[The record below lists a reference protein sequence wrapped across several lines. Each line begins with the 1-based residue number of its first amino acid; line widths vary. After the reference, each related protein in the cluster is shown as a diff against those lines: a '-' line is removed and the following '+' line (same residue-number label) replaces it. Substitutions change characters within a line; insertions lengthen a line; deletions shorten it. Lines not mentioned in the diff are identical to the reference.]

1 MTLADQS
8 VRDRI
13 VGGLDVTMVVEAA
26 AGTGK
31 TTELVRRIVA
41 VVASGRT
48 TFDKIVAVTFTEK
61 AAGELKLR
69 VREQIEE
76 RRRNSTDNAE
86 RVRLDGALEKLEE
99 ARISTIHSFC
109 RDLLQERPVEA
120 GVDPLFEV
128 APQDEADVILRVA
141 FERWFEEALRAPGP
155 GLRRMLARADNNR
168 EETPTGWLFN
178 AAIELSQWR
187 DFPAQWTRPAFE
199 REAELESSF
208 AEMRAIGDLADLG
221 SPEDWLYESLA
232 KIRLVAREAARL
244 ENIRGCDLDAREA
257 ALMKLLRGSQNYWNW
272 KGFGANFG
280 DHPRADV
287 MRRREEFHRRL
298 ETLRERI
305 GADLAPQLRHEL
317 QPVIDHFQEL
327 KRRAGKLDFMDLL
340 LLTRDMLRDHA
351 SVRMELQE
359 RFTHIFIDEFQDT
372 DPLQAE
378 IMLLLA
384 ADDPNEKDFQ
394 RARPAA
400 GKLFIVGDPKQSI
413 YRFRRAD
420 VALYQRVKAQLV
432 RHGARLERLTVSFR
446 ARPELQSLVNSAIAP
461 WMKES
466 ETQAAYVALDRARAD
481 SPQPPI
487 IALPVPKPYG
497 RYGKITNYAI
507 DASVPK
513 AVGAFVHWLV
523 RESGWK
529 ITESNK
535 PAALVAIE
543 PRHICILFR
552 RMTNFRTDVAREYA
566 RELEARHV
574 PHVLVKGSSFQERE
588 EIETMRNAL
597 NAIERPDDE
606 LSVYATLR
614 GPLFA
619 FSDGELLAFKET
631 VGTLHPFRQIDNA
644 HPESI
649 SRIADALGLLR
660 EMHRGRNRR
669 PIADTIARLLGAT
682 RAHAGFAIWP
692 TGEQALANISRI
704 MDQAR
709 RFESRGGTS
718 FRGFTEQL
726 ERDADAGILA
736 EAPLVE
742 EGTEGVRLMTVHG
755 AKGLEF
761 PIVILADITCNE
773 IRDTAQ
779 RYIAAERGV
788 CALRIAGCAPQEL
801 LDHSEDELRRERE
814 EATRLL
820 YVAITRARDLLVV
833 PVIGDERCDKWL
845 GKLGDVL
852 YPDFKVRRTAI
863 RPVPECPR
871 FGDDSVLERPSNA
884 APKEKSVIPGLHRPL
899 VGTHRIVWWDP
910 AVLNLDVEEAMG
922 LRQRRLLEADESGR
936 VSQQGVHAY
945 EDWFAGR
952 QSMLGR
958 GRTPLR
964 RLVIA
969 TDLALCA
976 ARGDI
981 VISEAP
987 AVSIEEVTRDPSRP
1001 SGPRFGTLVHAILL
1015 SVGADAL
1022 PESITRFAA
1031 MHARI
1036 LGATP
1041 AEATAAAVAVTKAL
1055 ACPLMRRAAGAVEV
1069 RRESPVMVR
1078 LDDGSMVEGIADLA
1092 FKEGDSWTVVDF
1104 KTDADIARRLD
1115 EYRAQLGLYV
1125 RAVHAS
1131 TGCSAVG
1138 VLLWL

>member
-535 PAALVAIE
+535 PAALVAME

-566 RELEARHV
+566 RELEARH
-574 PHVLVKGSSFQERE
+574 GSTRS
-588 EIETMRNAL
+588 NARTTSSRSTRRCADRCSPSPTASCSRSRKRSAPCIRSAKL
-597 NAIERPDDE
+597 IMHTPNQSQGLRMP
-606 LSVYATLR
+606 SVYCA
-614 GPLFA
+614 
-619 FSDGELLAFKET
+619 KC
-631 VGTLHPFRQIDNA
+631 
-644 HPESI
+644 
-649 SRIADALGLLR
+649 IA
-660 EMHRGRNRR
+660 
-669 PIADTIARLLGAT
+669 GAT
-682 RAHAGFAIWP
+682 AVRSPTQSRACSEP
-692 TGEQALANISRI
+692 R
-704 MDQAR
+704 
-709 RFESRGGTS
+709 
-718 FRGFTEQL
+718 
-726 ERDADAGILA
+726 
-736 EAPLVE
+736 AP
-742 EGTEGVRLMTVHG
+742 
-755 AKGLEF
+755 
-761 PIVILADITCNE
+761 
-773 IRDTAQ
+773 
-779 RYIAAERGV
+779 
-788 CALRIAGCAPQEL
+788 
-801 LDHSEDELRRERE
+801 
-814 EATRLL
+814 
-820 YVAITRARDLLVV
+820 TRASPSGR
-833 PVIGDERCDKWL
+833 PASRHSQTSRASWI
-845 GKLGDVL
+845 
-852 YPDFKVRRTAI
+852 RRAGSKA
-863 RPVPECPR
+863 VE
-871 FGDDSVLERPSNA
+871 
-884 APKEKSVIPGLHRPL
+884 GLH
-899 VGTHRIVWWDP
+899 
-910 AVLNLDVEEAMG
+910 
-922 LRQRRLLEADESGR
+922 
-936 VSQQGVHAY
+936 
-945 EDWFAGR
+945 F
-952 QSMLGR
+952 
-958 GRTPLR
+958 
-964 RLVIA
+964 
-969 TDLALCA
+969 
-976 ARGDI
+976 
-981 VISEAP
+981 
-987 AVSIEEVTRDPSRP
+987 AVSPNSSNVTLTLESWPRP
-1001 SGPRFGTLVHAILL
+1001 RWSKKAPRV
-1015 SVGADAL
+1015 
-1022 PESITRFAA
+1022 FA
-1031 MHARI
+1031 
-1036 LGATP
+1036 
-1041 AEATAAAVAVTKAL
+1041 
-1055 ACPLMRRAAGAVEV
+1055 
-1069 RRESPVMVR
+1069 
-1078 LDDGSMVEGIADLA
+1078 
-1092 FKEGDSWTVVDF
+1092 
-1104 KTDADIARRLD
+1104 
-1115 EYRAQLGLYV
+1115 
-1125 RAVHAS
+1125 
-1131 TGCSAVG
+1131 
-1138 VLLWL
+1138 